1 YIINSITAYRLIVA
15 PVLVLL
21 ALVHRADAFKWLL
34 AVSFFTDAIDGYLSR
49 QYKVTSVLGSRL
61 DSIAD
66 DFTVIAAIVGM
77 LVFKP
82 EFIRQELIIFGI
94 MLGLYILQNALALIR
109 YGKMTSFHTYLAKA
123 AAIMQ
128 GVFLLLIFFLTE
140 PPYIIFY
147 AASILTILDLTEEF
161 IIVLMQRR
169 WQTDVKGLYWIIK
182 NKNPEDHHRLEKD

>member
-1 YIINSITAYRLIVA
+1 MYRRSFYIINSITVYRLIVA

-21 ALVHRADAFKWLL
+21 ALYHQAGAFKWLL

-49 QYKVTSVLGSRL
+49 LYKVTSVLGSRI

-82 EFIRQELIIFGI
+82 GFIRQELIIFEI

-109 YGKMTSFHTYLAKA
+109 YGKITSFHTYLAKA

-128 GVFLLLIFFLTE
+128 GIFLLLIFFLTE
-140 PPYIIFY
+140 LPYLLFY
-147 AASILTILDLTEEF
+147 AASMITILDLTEEI
-161 IIVLMQRR
+161 IIVLMQPH

-182 NKNPEDHHRLEKD
+182 NKNP